1 MKNKRDNVRRIR
13 ADDNSTWLQVEGQV
27 AKLHVCTEK
36 GARAE
41 ITMRLDSSAAR
52 CAIRQLTSL
61 VAREIK
67 EELRKHASIKAE
79 AGDLYHEVA
88 NEVKGGQ

>member
-1 MKNKRDNVRRIR
+1 
-13 ADDNSTWLQVEGQV
+13 
-27 AKLHVCTEK
+27 
-36 GARAE
+36 
-41 ITMRLDSSAAR
+41 MRLDSSAAR